1 MYMIKTGIIYKIICK
16 LDDSF
21 CYIGSTYNVL
31 SQRWRQHVK
40 DYNKWK
46 NNKKYYV
53 SIYPY
58 FLKHGVNNFKII
70 EIKKYRVCAANSR
83 DKSHL
88 SVYELLHILKHKNC
102 VNQVFPFN
110 PLHKLTKQDYNK
122 KFYIN
127 NKKKINQQQA
137 DYYKKN
143 KIKIL
148 ERRKFHKFS
157 CKCGSV
163 IRKCD
168 LNVHIKSK
176 KHEDYINNLNN
187 NN

>member
-1 MYMIKTGIIYKIICK
+1 MIKTGIIYKIICK

-83 DKSHL
+83 DKCHL

-110 PLHKLTKQDYNK
+110 PLQKLTKQDYNK

-127 NKKKINQQQA
+127 NKKKSINN
-137 DYYKKN
+137 KLIIIK
-143 KIKIL
+143 KIK
-148 ERRKFHKFS
+148 
-157 CKCGSV
+157 
-163 IRKCD
+163 
-168 LNVHIKSK
+168 
-176 KHEDYINNLNN
+176 
-187 NN
+187 